1 MYNRRQLLTRL
12 GATAATGIGVGILPR
27 WARAQVANDQV
38 VLAVFLRGAADAASI
53 VFPTPGSSPARQ
65 KYVAWRSAT
74 GTRITT
80 TTMALGH
87 GLSLHPAF
95 RPLRAAVNAGH
106 LSFIPGVANAVMNR
120 SHFRAMDLVESG
132 SGDEM
137 PRADGVLARAW
148 TSLQGGTPAAGLG
161 AVALNAT
168 LPYSLQRRG
177 APAVTAP
184 AFASFGTLPSRQF
197 RPDVDATLSARLA
210 RLYVPGSGSC
220 TPSSLFCSSGQQGS
234 ATVDALG
241 GLIAASS
248 LNGNLGHDLVDVLSR
263 DTLRQIKFMTID
275 LGGWDSH
282 NDQGNENAG
291 ALKDNLDGLV
301 SLLSSIYQH
310 ANATGVMS
318 RLTVVVMSEFGRTT
332 FENGTAGTD
341 HGYGSMAMVMSHG
354 LTGRL
359 VGGDAWFP
367 SSGSGAFYDSAEN
380 LNVLPRALEHRQV
393 YAEVLSR
400 KLGLTDLAT
409 VLPGFTPAP
418 SRIFA

>member
-12 GATAATGIGVGILPR
+12 GATAATTVGVGILPR

-53 VFPTPGSSPARQ
+53 VFPTPGTSPARL
-65 KYVAWRSAT
+65 KYEAWRS
-74 GTRITT
+74 GSTRITT
-80 TTMALGH
+80 SAMAMGNGLG
-87 GLSLHPAF
+87 LHPAF
-95 RPLRAAVNAGH
+95 RPLRNAINAGH

-132 SGDEM
+132 SGDDM

-148 TSLQGGTPAAGLG
+148 TALQGGTPAAGLG
-161 AVALNAT
+161 AVALNST
-168 LPYSLQRRG
+168 LPYSLQRQL
-177 APAVTAP
+177 APAVTVP

-197 RPDVDATLSARLA
+197 TPDADASLTRRLS
-210 RLYVPGSGSC
+210 RLYVPASGTC
-220 TPSSLFCSSGQQGS
+220 TPRNLLCPSGQQGS

-263 DTLRQIKFMTID
+263 DTQRQIKFMTLD

-282 NDQGNENAG
+282 NNQGNESSG

-310 ANATGVMS
+310 ANSTGVMS
-318 RLTVVVMSEFGRTT
+318 RLTVMVMSEFGRTT

-400 KLGLTDLAT
+400 KLGITDLAT